1 VLGDEQLIVDRG
13 PAGPRSASTA
23 ALRTGQDVDMEQICA
38 DLLDEHHALD
48 RIVGALSDAQ
58 WELATPA
65 DGWSVRDSISH
76 LWFFDQ
82 RAYLALTD
90 PDAFALDKAELM
102 ASGRGTDPSVDRG
115 REISSDQLLTQW
127 RADAA
132 QLLDVAR
139 RTDPA
144 TRVPWYG
151 PSMGARSFI
160 TARLM
165 ESWAH
170 GQDIVDTV
178 GATRAETHRLRHV
191 AHIGVSAR
199 PFSYLIRGC
208 EVPEGAVHVA
218 LTPPEGGE
226 PWTWNDPSSPHRVTG
241 PAIDFCLLVTQR
253 RNIADL
259 RLVAEGELATD
270 WLAIAQAFAGA
281 PGAGRP
287 PLAT

>member
-1 VLGDEQLIVDRG
+1 
-13 PAGPRSASTA
+13 
-23 ALRTGQDVDMEQICA
+23 MEQICA
-38 DLLDEHHALD
+38 DLADEHLALD
-48 RIVGALSDAQ
+48 RIVGALSDDQ
-58 WELATPA
+58 WDLATPA

-82 RAYLALTD
+82 RAHLALTD
-90 PDAFALDKAELM
+90 PDGFALDKAELM

-115 REISSDQLLTQW
+115 REISAVELLSSW

-132 QLLDVAR
+132 HLLDVAR
-139 RTDPA
+139 RVDPS

-170 GQDIVDTV
+170 GQDIVDAV
-178 GATRAETHRLRHV
+178 GAERADTHRLRHV

-199 PFSYLIRGC
+199 PFSYLVRGR
-208 EVPEGAVHVA
+208 EVPDGSVHVA
-218 LTPPEGGE
+218 LTPPGGGE

-241 PAIDFCLLVTQR
+241 SAIDFCLLVTQR
-253 RNIADL
+253 RNVADAHL
-259 RLVAEGELATD
+259 AAEGELATD

-287 PLAT
+287 PLGT